1 MKSEKGMCITTIALL
16 AVLAMPVQL
25 AAQKKKDHNQH
36 HHYKLIDLGTLGGP
50 NSSVLFGLRVLDNRG
65 TVVGGAETS
74 TPNPNY
80 PNCNPLLGYCFQGSS
95 APYPPAFIQHAFKW
109 QKGALTDLGALPGT
123 TNSYANWLNASGVAV
138 GVSENGSIDPMTGFP
153 EVDAVVWKHGQ
164 ITNLGTFGGN
174 ESSAAALNNRGQVVG
189 LTTNAI
195 PDAFSGFGTQ
205 ERAFLWENGT
215 IQDLGTLGTGTDAAA
230 SFVNEGGQVAGGSF
244 TNTTPNPTT
253 GIPTLDPFLWENG
266 TLIDLGTLGG
276 TFGVPSFLNN
286 RGQVVGESNLAGDVI
301 SHPFLWTKPGPM
313 QDLGTFG
320 GSTGGASWIN
330 DAGEVIGSAFYPG
343 DVMFHGFLW
352 RHGVKTDLG
361 TVDGDLC
368 SFPRYINSKGQIV
381 GLSNSCQGNI
391 LHAFLW
397 ENGGP
402 IVDLNTWIPPNS
414 AVQLADAVNISDGGD
429 IVAIGILAN
438 GDVHGFLLIP
448 CDEHHP
454 GLEGCDYSMVDG
466 IPVTQVG
473 PVSRAVFSGT
483 QRLFPPSRTNRFRFP
498 GIAIGSRN

>member
-1 MKSEKGMCITTIALL
+1 MKSKRSTCVHVIALL
-16 AVLAMPVQL
+16 AALAVPLGL
-25 AAQKKKDHNQH
+25 AAQNKQDHGKH
-36 HHYKLIDLGTLGGP
+36 HRYKLVDLGTLGGP
-50 NSSVLFGLRVLDNRG
+50 NSSVLLGLQVLDNRG

-80 PNCNPLLGYCFQGSS
+80 PNCNPLLGYCFQSS
-95 APYPPAFIQHAFKW
+95 PPYPPAFIQHAFEW

-123 TNSYANWLNASGVAV
+123 TNSYANWLNASGVTV
-138 GVSENGSIDPMTGFP
+138 GVSENGSIDPITGFP

-174 ESSAAALNNRGQVVG
+174 ESSAAAVNNRGQVVG

-230 SFVNEGGQVAGGSF
+230 AFVNEGGQVAGGSF
-244 TNTTPNPTT
+244 TNTTANPIT

-276 TFGVPSFLNN
+276 TAGVPSFLNN
-286 RGQVVGESNLAGDVI
+286 RGQVVGDSNLAGDII

-320 GSTGGASWIN
+320 GSIGGASWIN

-343 DVMFHGFLW
+343 DVMLHGFLW

-402 IVDLNTWIPPNS
+402 IVDLNTRIPPNS
-414 AVQLADAVNISDGGD
+414 AVQLADAFNISDGGE
-429 IVAIGILAN
+429 IVAVGILAN

-454 GLEGCDYSMVDG
+454 GVEGCDDSLIDA
-466 IPVTQVG
+466 
-473 PVSRAVFSGT
+473 RAVVPHASPAVRDASRPT
-483 QRLFPPSRTNRFRFP
+483 LPPSLMRRMSRYHFP
-498 GIAIGSRN
+498 GFAIGSRN